1 MYVRALLASL
11 VCVTSACSAAE
22 PSGEQ
27 RAKAL
32 VEVAQEHLKV
42 HDANRSVGQAFGP
55 ARRDFKEIRYDSP
68 TVGRFVTYYTTPEG
82 AMKEFV
88 VNQPNANPYEP
99 IKARAVFIERMMEI
113 AAPDSSPAERAWG
126 SKQLDSL
133 WTPSTHPLPVQV
145 GDYVFSGLT
154 GGYGDLKH
162 DNLRIV
168 AADTGAAG
176 LKFRQRR

>member
-1 MYVRALLASL
+1 MYVRALALSV
-11 VCVTSACSAAE
+11 VCVASACSAAVQ
-22 PSGEQ
+22 SGEQ
-27 RAKAL
+27 RAQAL
-32 VEVAQEHLKV
+32 VSVAQEHLGV
-42 HDANRSVGQAFGP
+42 QDAKRSVGQALGR
-55 ARRDFKEIRYDSP
+55 ARRDFKETRYDSP
-68 TVGRFVTYYTTPEG
+68 TVGRFVTYYTTSGG

-88 VNQPNANPYEP
+88 VNQPSANPYVP
-99 IKARAVFIERMMEI
+99 IKSRVVFIERMMEI

-145 GDYVFSGLT
+145 GDYVFSGFT
-154 GGYGDLKH
+154 GGYGESQH

-176 LKFRQRR
+176 LKYRPRP